1 MKDVSEAWCIQI
13 EVTNACILSCAY
25 CTRNVRHIDKPFF
38 TDLET
43 IEKALMSLEEWDK
56 HVGLIGGEQTIHQK
70 FVEICELMTK
80 YLPRKHRGLWTAGGM
95 KYEKHKKLIDDTF
108 GIINFNNHK
117 MECHHQPMLIASDE
131 IIPDEKLRKE
141 LIDNCW
147 LQQEWS
153 PSIGPNGAFF
163 CEVAQS
169 YDLLFDEKKGLPI
182 EKDWWKKGIEH
193 YQEQI
198 NTFCNKCSVCIPF
211 ESQVDTVML
220 ELISPKNLER
230 LKNANSPFIR
240 RKQGEMK
247 IYDKKLDRKDVEAMF
262 EQKRATQNKYISDQT
277 TNDHYF
283 KEEGRCDS
291 RLGEIENLIENK
303 KFQLKEKARIER
315 GEFSINELAR
325 MKKNNQG

>member
-1 MKDVSEAWCIQI
+1 MKEVEQAWCIQI

-25 CTRNVRHIDKPFF
+25 CTRNVRHINKPFF
-38 TDLET
+38 SDLET
-43 IEKALMSLEEWDK
+43 IEKALQSLENWDK
-56 HVGLIGGEQTIHQK
+56 PVGLIGGEPTIHPQ
-70 FVEICELMTK
+70 FAEICELMTK

-95 KYEKHKKLIDDTF
+95 KYEKHKDLIDKTF

-117 MECHHQPMLIASDE
+117 MDCFHQPMLISSEEVIEDAE
-131 IIPDEKLRKE
+131 LRKE
-141 LIDNCW
+141 LISNCW

-169 YDLLFDEKKGLPI
+169 YDFLFDEKKGLPI
-182 EKDWWKKGIEH
+182 EKDWWKKDLSH
-193 YQEQI
+193 YQDQI
-198 NTFCNKCSVCIPF
+198 DTFCTKCSVCIPF
-211 ESQVDTVML
+211 ESFKDDVTT

-247 IYDKKLDRKDVEAMF
+247 VFDKVLNRADIEKMF
-262 EQKRATQNKYISDQT
+262 AQKQATQNKYISDQT

-283 KEEGRCDS
+283 MQEGRVDS
-291 RLGEIENLIENK
+291 RLSFEENEKQNKIFEQKERERLEKGEL
-303 KFQLKEKARIER
+303 
-315 GEFSINELAR
+315 SINEL
-325 MKKNNQG
+325 KKL